1 MLAVLVAMLL
11 AGIRALP
18 VRAFQLLVAAIVE
31 YHRNVPVLV
40 QILIWYFAVPQ
51 VLPDALRIWVN
62 RQNSE
67 FLFSM
72 IALALNTGAFMS
84 EDLRSGLRAVPSGQF
99 DAARSVGLSVVG
111 ALRYVM
117 LPQAIRIAVPAMIN
131 QTVFLFKNTSL
142 AMAVAVGELTYRL
155 HELENAT
162 YRTFEIFMYS
172 DLPGIFVQ
180 SDGPGRLVQSTISLS
195 VSSLSMLDI
204 LRDFGLLFLLGSY
217 PQGPLGG
224 LAGTLLLSTLGL
236 LLSFPLALA
245 LGLMRTSKQPWLLWP
260 ASAWVYTLRG
270 LPLLMLIFWAY
281 FGIPLLI
288 GHEVSAFITV
298 VCAIVIYES
307 AFLSEIVRA
316 GLEGLALGQTQAARA
331 MGLTYFQTMRYVLL
345 PQALTNM
352 LPSLLN
358 QFVSI
363 IKATSLAYVVG
374 VHEVTLAASQ
384 VNSMLLTKPMQVFL
398 ILAAMYFI
406 LCFSLS
412 RGANALER
420 HLAQRRGNSN

>member
-1 MLAVLVAMLL
+1 
-11 AGIRALP
+11 
-18 VRAFQLLVAAIVE
+18 
-31 YHRNVPVLV
+31 
-40 QILIWYFAVPQ
+40 
-51 VLPDALRIWVN
+51 
-62 RQNSE
+62 
-67 FLFSM
+67 
-72 IALALNTGAFMS
+72 
-84 EDLRSGLRAVPSGQF
+84 
-99 DAARSVGLSVVG
+99 
-111 ALRYVM
+111 
-117 LPQAIRIAVPAMIN
+117 
-131 QTVFLFKNTSL
+131 
-142 AMAVAVGELTYRL
+142 
-155 HELENAT
+155 
-162 YRTFEIFMYS
+162 
-172 DLPGIFVQ
+172 
-180 SDGPGRLVQSTISLS
+180 
-195 VSSLSMLDI
+195 MLDI

-245 LGLMRTSKQPWLLWP
+245 LGLMRTSTRPWLLWP

-331 MGLTYFQTMRYVLL
+331 MGLTYLQTMRYVLL